1 MASFLLV
8 DDHSVVL
15 ECLKNVINSIG
26 HEVIGE
32 AKSGIEA
39 VKKINTLNP
48 NFIILDIGIPHLDGF
63 EVIKRCPPHTDQNY
77 IIFSSMP
84 HSLIKDHLEKI
95 NIKAYISKQDDI
107 SNIKTKLESFINS
120 YCDTYI
126 DTSSDVN
133 ELVNS
138 LSAREILVLKY
149 LVQGYRNKEIANL
162 LILSEKTVSTYKKRL
177 MDKLG
182 CTSMSNLIL
191 FVHRN
196 NIF

>member
-1 MASFLLV
+1 
-8 DDHSVVL
+8 
-15 ECLKNVINSIG
+15 
-26 HEVIGE
+26 
-32 AKSGIEA
+32 
-39 VKKINTLNP
+39 
-48 NFIILDIGIPHLDGF
+48 
-63 EVIKRCPPHTDQNY
+63 
-77 IIFSSMP
+77 
-84 HSLIKDHLEKI
+84 
-95 NIKAYISKQDDI
+95 
-107 SNIKTKLESFINS
+107 
-120 YCDTYI
+120 I

-133 ELVNS
+133 KLANS

>member
-15 ECLKNVINSIG
+15 ECLKNLIASIG

-48 NFIILDIGIPHLDGF
+48 KFIILDIGIPHLDGF
-63 EVIKRCPPHTDQNY
+63 EVIKRCPPQADQNY

-84 HSLIKDHLEKI
+84 HSLIKEHLEKI

-107 SNIKTKLESFINS
+107 SNIKTKLESYINS
-120 YCDTYI
+120 HCDIYV

-149 LVQGYRNKEIANL
+149 LAQGYRNKEIANL

-196 NIF
+196 NIL